1 MWQRWVGVVAVVL
14 VLLTVG
20 PPSAE
25 GAPAWLSDWR
35 GPYGGVEEQR
45 GTVAEWL
52 DGRGT
57 LFLRASSGVGN
68 RVLLFFAARPE
79 QFAVEVL
86 HTTPPDGEIRLMPL
100 QCDPSYPSGYTY
112 IAELAVSRVG
122 PGWIAIDLADPR
134 VCGLELFGPRER
146 GAEVEW
152 GQIVVQFKPPDP
164 PIGLVAIAGDRQV
177 QLAWLPPT
185 GAIAYRVYRDGH
197 FLREI
202 RGTQFLDTGLTNWV
216 TYTYEVRTVGLYGQE
231 SAPATV
237 QATPEDPPPPVP
249 PPGAPQNVVA
259 DAGDGFVRL
268 TWDTEPGIT
277 YEIRRA
283 DGRRWTRVTSP
294 WVDRSV
300 VNGRTYTYEVI
311 PFNAAGVPGPAA
323 TVTATPQAGPVTDAP
338 QLTGNAIGVDVFL
351 RWTGVPGASQYV
363 LVRDGVEV
371 AVVSDTQ
378 YRDRGLQPFH
388 TYSYVVRGRN
398 QLGDGP
404 DSNVLVLRTGSDRYT
419 GVTPGTGGSVGS
431 GGGLL
436 EAARKAWS
444 IVWPVALGLIA
455 LVWLMFWLIR
465 RARRAVVQ
473 GK

>member
-1 MWQRWVGVVAVVL
+1 MWKRWVAAVSAVL
-14 VLLTVG
+14 VLLTVA
-20 PPSAE
+20 PPRAE
-25 GAPAWLSDWR
+25 GAPAWLSHWL
-35 GPYGGVEEQR
+35 GPYGVLSQR
-45 GTVAEWL
+45 GTIEEWL

-57 LFLRASSGVGN
+57 WYWKAGQWDSGN
-68 RVLLFFAARPE
+68 RVLLFFAVKPE
-79 QFAVEVL
+79 QFSVEAL
-86 HTTPPDGEIRLMPL
+86 HATTDAPWGMALLR
-100 QCDPSYPSGYTY
+100 CDPSAPKGYY
-112 IAELAVSRVG
+112 IIPNSTVSRVG
-122 PGWIAIDLADPR
+122 PGWLSIDTSDPI
-134 VCGLELFGPRER
+134 VCGVQLASPTHR
-146 GAEVEW
+146 GSEVEW
-152 GQIVVQFKPPDP
+152 GQIAVQFSAPDP

-177 QLAWLPPT
+177 QLAWLPPP
-185 GAIAYRVYRDGH
+185 GAVAYRVYRDGH
-197 FLREI
+197 FVREV

-249 PPGAPQNVVA
+249 PPGAPQNLVA

-268 TWDTEPGIT
+268 TWDMEPGIT

-311 PFNAAGVPGPAA
+311 PVNAAGVPGPAA

-338 QLTGNAIGVDVFL
+338 HLTGNAIGVDVYL

-378 YRDRGLQPFH
+378 YRDRGLQPFY

-404 DSNVLVLRTGSDRYT
+404 ESNVLVLRTGSDRYT
-419 GVTPGTGGSVGS
+419 GITPGTGGSVGA

-465 RARRAVVQ
+465 RTKKAVVQ